1 MSAMEQEPPKSQQT
15 QLFAAWGV
23 VALPL
28 AYGLYNTITTAL
40 KLFG

>member
-1 MSAMEQEPPKSQQT
+1 MEQHPPKNQQA
-15 QLFAAWGV
+15 QLFVAWGV

-28 AYGLYNTITTAL
+28 AYGLYNTVKTAL